1 MVCAKYLSMEL
12 AKRLATKE
20 LKRID
25 VVVVV
30 MAKIGLLKL
39 IGPNNRLIADGT
51 NPCTTKHGAIE
62 TTNPL
67 PRIDQQQFLDLHGTA
82 PSRMKI
88 ASNQSPICSDSKEQ
102 EETLSEPDLDC
113 QSQRDTP
120 EQEIKIQGAAV
131 LLRDNQRVGGRSN
144 WKLPTRNLF
153 EVLGENDCHLELIQ
167 ANMEMKE
174 EMARSGV
181 GDLYLK
187 IGTQLVKQLEEYFYC
202 KDEKGDNLN
211 KMRRNG
217 KRIQSV
223 TLLYSISNE
232 DVETMDLL
240 ASVTDG
246 VGKFWR
252 VNGKREN
259 EDGGDGGS
267 TVAADKRTEEQR
279 IQDKEDIGLQG
290 KEADE
295 DKKNNKR
302 ESIGVKNLKI
312 NNINNNKKKVNKK
325 KDIKSNKEK
334 EEKEN
339 NNSIKKQ
346 LQPTRQEA

>member
-1 MVCAKYLSMEL
+1 MWEL

-25 VVVVV
+25 VVVVCT
-30 MAKIGLLKL
+30 
-39 IGPNNRLIADGT
+39 IADGT

-223 TLLYSISNE
+223 SWHDDTPE
-232 DVETMDLL
+232 EGMD
-240 ASVTDG
+240 
-246 VGKFWR
+246 R

-259 EDGGDGGS
+259 E
-267 TVAADKRTEEQR
+267 DKRTEEQR

-290 KEADE
+290 KEAEYE